1 MIIFDTFRI
10 YYAVDFL
17 NINRNCMLPLALV
30 LTVFFSLHIL
40 EYVKNKKWGRLKV
53 LIV

>member
-1 MIIFDTFRI
+1 
-10 YYAVDFL
+10 
-17 NINRNCMLPLALV
+17 MLPLALV